1 MRVTQAQDSLT
12 LEIHPYLAATELI
25 DRFTHLANYLT
36 QKTGRPVTV
45 TIAGDYQEH
54 IDQIGNDMEK
64 RGHMGGKGDRFI
76 FSSLVCLAFYWIYI
90 SPRRHNPQGGTV
102 GSNIF

>member
-25 DRFTHLANYLT
+25 DRFTPLANYLT

-64 RGHMGGKGDRFI
+64 GNRFI

-90 SPRRHNPQGGTV
+90 SPRRP
-102 GSNIF
+102 